1 MLTGTSSHPGS
12 VIDVTYAGT
21 EAPQTLSFVLG
32 FMPLLDLIKLQY
44 VRGHQV
50 LAVDVFVVQKLS
62 NKSCFLEKGEV
73 SVSM

>member
-32 FMPLLDLIKLQY
+32 FMVLDLIKLQY

>member
-21 EAPQTLSFVLG
+21 EAPQTFSFVLG
-32 FMPLLDLIKLQY
+32 FMVLDLIKLQY